1 MHNSTPRSLLP
12 NWCCKSQKRCLYCWT
27 GDSKINTD
35 LFSADLVMKSKH
47 WGPYYW
53 ADLKTLMVID
63 TDSIGV
69 NPTNKRSWPWRPHL
83 CVDINAWFYLRM
95 YRICLH
101 HQFNSKTS
109 VLKFT
114 SSSNWYRC
122 WLLHHQLSSKDLSVY
137 FSSPDRC
144 GRHGHDR
151 LLVGFTPML
160 SVSIT
165 IKVLR
170 SNPTLAR
177 CTRCIIIFIKF
188 VSELQ
193 QVGCFLRVL
202 RFPPPIK
209 LTITI

>member
-1 MHNSTPRSLLP
+1 MVSFIGGGNRSTRRKQPTCCNSLTNLI
-12 NWCCKSQKRCLYCWT
+12 
-27 GDSKINTD
+27 KIMIQRVH
-35 LFSADLVMKSKH
+35 LARVGF
-47 WGPYYW
+47 
-53 ADLKTLMVID
+53 DLKTLMVID

-137 FSSPDRC
+137 FSSPDQQKIGRC
-144 GRHGHDR
+144 WSLNHQFSSKDI
-151 LLVGFTPML
+151 VFDFCNTSSAVKT
-160 SVSIT
+160 SVLNCASPV
-165 IKVLR
+165 K
-170 SNPTLAR
+170 
-177 CTRCIIIFIKF
+177 
-188 VSELQ
+188 Q
-193 QVGCFLRVL
+193 
-202 RFPPPIK
+202 
-209 LTITI
+209 